1 MCGIGGGEA
10 GFVACQRLRG
20 ELRRAA
26 NGARR
31 QACCVRRD
39 DPGTTCYGRMAPRT
53 PYNGSRL
60 RAWLDHS
67 AGTAYEVWQRDYDI
81 DTNRRNGGF
90 SAY

>member
-39 DPGTTCYGRMAPRT
+39 DPGTTCEWT
-53 PYNGSRL
+53 NGSPHAVQRLAL